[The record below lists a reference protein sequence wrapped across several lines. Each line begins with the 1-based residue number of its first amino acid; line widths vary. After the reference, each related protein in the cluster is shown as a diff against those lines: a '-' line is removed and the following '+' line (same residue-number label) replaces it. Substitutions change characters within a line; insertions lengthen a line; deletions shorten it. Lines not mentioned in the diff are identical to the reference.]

1 MHKLQLIYAKPNQK
15 QIMHEINKLYML
27 QTEEKN
33 TRSVKEN
40 KSNFI
45 DVIGDKFAM
54 SIRCSKLR
62 ISFCKKLFSCK
73 NSYLTLPAPCIL
85 ESFSKIKINLN
96 FYFHTSLWCFKRF
109 YEDL

>member
-1 MHKLQLIYAKPNQK
+1 
-15 QIMHEINKLYML
+15 MHEINKLYML

-54 SIRCSKLR
+54 SIRCSK
-62 ISFCKKLFSCK
+62 
-73 NSYLTLPAPCIL
+73 
-85 ESFSKIKINLN
+85 
-96 FYFHTSLWCFKRF
+96 
-109 YEDL
+109 